1 MQRFD
6 VLISRFAEN
15 DLKEIVAYFYEINP
29 EYTKELFNK
38 IKNKI
43 LELKIFPTR
52 GKIVPELE
60 KQGIIKYRQILE
72 GNYRIIYSIKN
83 NHVNVLVIIDSR
95 RNLEEVLLIKLTE
108 ISESEET

>member
-6 VLISRFAEN
+6 VVISRFAEN
-15 DLKEIVAYFYEINP
+15 DLKEIITYFYEINP
-29 EYTKELFNK
+29 EYAKELYNR
-38 IKNKI
+38 IKTKI

-72 GNYRIIYSIKN
+72 GNYRIIYSIKSN
-83 NHVNVLVIIDSR
+83 NVNILVIIDSR
-95 RNLEEVLLIKLTE
+95 RNLEEVLLVKLTE

>member
-6 VLISRFAEN
+6 VVLSRFAEN
-15 DLKEIVAYFYEINP
+15 DLKEIIAYFSDINP
-29 EYTKELFNK
+29 EYTRELYNK
-38 IKNKI
+38 IKTKI
-43 LELKIFPTR
+43 LELKTFPNR

-83 NHVNVLVIIDSR
+83 SNVNILIIIDSR
-95 RNLEEVLLIKLTE
+95 RNLEEILLIKLTE